1 MGTLHSAA
9 SVIQIHFR
17 YLKHLKEAEL
27 CTSQITGPKQTPN
40 DSHPRSKKS
49 ITSSAYINSED
60 EMDAVPSGSVK
71 QTDQK
76 KQYIETTDKKAKK
89 DSKHRVIEQLSPETG
104 IINKINDS

>member
-1 MGTLHSAA
+1 
-9 SVIQIHFR
+9 
-17 YLKHLKEAEL
+17 
-27 CTSQITGPKQTPN
+27 
-40 DSHPRSKKS
+40 
-49 ITSSAYINSED
+49 
-60 EMDAVPSGSVK
+60 MDAVPSGSVK